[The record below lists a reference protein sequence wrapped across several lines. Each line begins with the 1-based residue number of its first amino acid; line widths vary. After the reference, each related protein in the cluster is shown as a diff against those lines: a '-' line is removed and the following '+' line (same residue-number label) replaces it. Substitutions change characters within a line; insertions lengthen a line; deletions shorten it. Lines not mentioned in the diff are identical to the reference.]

1 MRKLVH
7 LIQKARYFDMYGHVI
22 VHWRM
27 RRRRETEQR
36 KKRERERERETN
48 QLGMKEGSQGEE

>member
-7 LIQKARYFDMYGHVI
+7 LFKESKIFRHV
-22 VHWRM
+22 WPCLSSLANEKKKGDRAEEKE
-27 RRRRETEQR
+27 REG
-36 KKRERERERETN
+36 ERERN

>member
-22 VHWRM
+22 VHWQNEKTNGDRAEEKE
-27 RRRRETEQR
+27 REG
-36 KKRERERERETN
+36 ERERETN
-48 QLGMKEGSQGEE
+48 WG